1 MKVKDKIVKKKKTND
16 EVQNSTRKEMPAFL
30 GVEWDPQEALMN
42 QGESLMHLCLFKWF
56 HERTISNRRH

>member
-1 MKVKDKIVKKKKTND
+1 MKVKDKIVKKKKKD
-16 EVQNSTRKEMPAFL
+16 VQNSTRKEMPAFW

-56 HERTISNRRH
+56 HKRTVSNRSH